1 MRWLAI
7 WLLLTGAYLLGWALS
22 RPFTGGRW
30 EVTPELLAHLAAVPL
45 VQIVSLWVVAF
56 VRRAHTRRGRTAADR
71 LSAPPDD
78 PDDPDPDSP

>member
-7 WLLLTGAYLLGWALS
+7 WLLLSGAYLLGWALS

-30 EVTPELLAHLAAVPL
+30 EITEELLAHLAAVPL

-56 VRRAHTRRGRTAADR
+56 VRRAHATPKRTAADR
-71 LSAPPDD
+71 LSATPDAPDD
-78 PDDPDPDSP
+78 PGPDSP